1 MDRARARP
9 ASVDSDLPTFVLS
22 PPDADAGADVSPDG
36 SGVHEKSSDEGTQ
49 SASGQRARLRRHR
62 NARKRRSV
70 DVPPAPA
77 PFDMA
82 SVSLPQSAP
91 TTQVHAAHE
100 KLERL
105 ERMRVQKRAW
115 LRYSGVE
122 AAIAAGELITVP
134 DEPASRRQSLT
145 PSDLAPEDAAPASA
159 APSSEEDMAHPPELL
174 TDDWNDD
181 EYDTASS
188 ASSSLGGT
196 SDSSTDAAGAAD
208 TAAGAAGAP
217 GAGLLSQL
225 SLQHSKA
232 LTNKQMRKH
241 LRRLRNVPPEL
252 CEMYQ
257 LDRTLLNRV
266 SHGLTFARRSRRMS
280 RAMVRYTP
288 NASELSPRASV
299 DPTESA
305 LLAVSTRTSA
315 AESSGGS
322 DTDASEQRLN
332 VDARPRAWHRRR
344 KKAWNAA
351 PAPEAEM
358 ARVTARPAASDA
370 ASEPPP
376 CGSTAA
382 TGIAEAAAAQAP
394 PGTLVYDVLYENER
408 GALLFGVLKQFSK
421 YMLSA
426 LDPSPWSDA
435 DGANTALDPSTKQ
448 LPDPTWEWVHPEW
461 LVDMT
466 GETDEDGWQY
476 SGSFTGLQMWNRTMH
491 FSNAPARG
499 RWMQHVYDY
508 ARARSERRGALERS
522 KLHRREDAGL
532 EALMRSMRIRTAHW
546 RGVPSIWTFVRRRRW
561 VRLRRKVEDACPA
574 LVTRE
579 APRPSTDTE
588 ADAAAWDLS
597 GSSDGG
603 ASDGGGDSSVERRDM
618 RALRQIQH
626 EVRVA
631 RAMHMVRALL
641 PLFLLLPGQVH
652 DLRRRRG
659 HGDPLSPLWSHH
671 YWLLVCSET
680 SVHNPFVEY
689 AWVQRCIARDDLAFL
704 VHPLRALERRYQREL
719 ARDCD
724 ALGTWDAAPIVPL
737 ETTLG
742 AARHAPHARD
752 TPQWRPPI
760 DTVRATPALLT
771 HARGREGATLVR
783 AAVAALNMM
792 QLRLVMKACA
802 NDRLKLGVWAAWL
815 GRTPADAPAD
825 TGADALQHEWTR
837 HWRRIAEMK
846 RVPAADVPAAV
857 ERTIRIRTYNHACMP
872 AALLDV
878 WDLCVV
884 YLDEILGMFDHES
897 TQRQL
902 VAHLHALHAA
912 EFTHIGNAGDVALA
926 GAPATT
932 TRVPSSDARLCAA
945 GRSSGTLVLPRLPL
959 LPRDV

>member
-1 MDRARARP
+1 MPP
-9 ASVDSDLPTFVLS
+9 A
-22 PPDADAGADVSPDG
+22 
-36 SGVHEKSSDEGTQ
+36 
-49 SASGQRARLRRHR
+49 
-62 NARKRRSV
+62 
-70 DVPPAPA
+70 PAPA

-91 TTQVHAAHE
+91 AAQAQSAHE

-122 AAIAAGELITVP
+122 AAIAAGERITVP
-134 DEPASRRQSLT
+134 DEPALRRQSLT
-145 PSDLAPEDAAPASA
+145 PSDLAPEDTASVSAP
-159 APSSEEDMAHPPELL
+159 PSSEDIALPPELL
-174 TDDWNDD
+174 TGDWNDD

-188 ASSSLGGT
+188 ASSSST
-196 SDSSTDAAGAAD
+196 DASDSSSDTAAAD
-208 TAAGAAGAP
+208 T
-217 GAGLLSQL
+217 GLSPQL

-232 LTNKQMRKH
+232 LTNKQMRRH

-252 CEMYQ
+252 CELYR

-266 SHGLTFARRSRRMS
+266 SHGLNFARRSRRMS

-288 NASELSPRASV
+288 NASEVSPRASV
-299 DPTESA
+299 DPTDPA
-305 LLAVSTRTSA
+305 LLAVSTHTSTA
-315 AESSGGS
+315 DSSGGS
-322 DTDASEQRLN
+322 DTDVSELRLS

-358 ARVTARPAASDA
+358 ARFAARSVQSDT
-370 ASEPPP
+370 ASEAP
-376 CGSTAA
+376 CGALPA
-382 TGIAEAAAAQAP
+382 GLADAVEAQAP

-408 GALLFGVLKQFSK
+408 GALLFGVHKQFSK

-491 FSNAPARG
+491 FSNAPAMG

-508 ARARSERRGALERS
+508 ARARSERRGARERS

-561 VRLRRKVEDACPA
+561 VRLRRKAEDACAA
-574 LVTRE
+574 LAARE
-579 APRPSTDTE
+579 APRPSTDSE
-588 ADAAAWDLS
+588 ADAVWDTS
-597 GSSDGG
+597 ASSD
-603 ASDGGGDSSVERRDM
+603 DGDGDTSVERRDA
-618 RALRQIQH
+618 RAHRQIQH

-631 RAMHMVRALL
+631 RAMRMVRALL
-641 PLFLLLPGQVH
+641 PLFLLFPGQVH

-659 HGDPLSPLWSHH
+659 HVDPLSPLWSQH

-680 SVHNPFVEY
+680 SVQNPFVEY
-689 AWVQRCIARDDLAFL
+689 AWVQRSIKRDDLAL
-704 VHPLRALERRYQREL
+704 IVNPLRALERRYQREL
-719 ARDCD
+719 ARDNTQ
-724 ALGTWDAAPIVPL
+724 LGTWAAAPIAPL

-742 AARHAPHARD
+742 AARHALGAYGM
-752 TPQWRPPI
+752 PQWRPPI
-760 DTVRATPALLT
+760 DTVRATPALLA
-771 HARGREGATLVR
+771 HACGREGATLVR

-802 NDRLKLGVWAAWL
+802 NDRVKLSVWATWL
-815 GRTPADAPAD
+815 GRAADADA
-825 TGADALQHEWTR
+825 GADALQHEWTR

-857 ERTIRIRTYNHACMP
+857 ERTIRVRTYNYARTP
-872 AALLDV
+872 APLLDV

-884 YLDEILGMFDHES
+884 YLDEILGMFAHES

-912 EFTHIGNAGDVALA
+912 EFAVVGMAGDVPLA
-926 GAPATT
+926 GAPATSR
-932 TRVPSSDARLCAA
+932 RVLSDDVRLCA
-945 GRSSGTLVLPRLPL
+945 GRSGALMLPRLPL